1 MKIPGGRFAFW
12 IIATIVM
19 IVFSAM
25 SSTVNGVTKRPGGF
39 EGGNIIN
46 GRCPD
51 GSRPD
56 ANGKCRVTL

>member
-1 MKIPGGRFAFW
+1 MKILGGRFAFW

-19 IVFSAM
+19 ILFSAM
-25 SSTVNGVTKRPGGF
+25 DSTVNGATRRPGGF

-56 ANGKCRVTL
+56 ARGRCRTVL